1 MSQFIGFDYL
11 KVGQKIKVKGRP
23 SEDSTF
29 VAAEIKVKNSDDQ
42 AKIEGALQRLDHQK
56 NTLRIFHRDFALPG
70 DIQVKGLQH
79 NPIDLKA
86 LKSGDV
92 VKLKGKYS
100 ASNGLMP
107 EKIILKE
114 TMGFN
119 VDELH
124 GDIDKI
130 DRKQKTLEV
139 TGFTIL
145 VNEKTAIEGF

>member
-1 MSQFIGFDYL
+1 MSQFIGFDCL
-11 KVGQKIKVKGRP
+11 KAGQRVKVKGKP

-29 VAAEIKVKNSDDQ
+29 VAGEISIKNRADQ
-42 AKIEGALQRLDHQK
+42 AKIEGVIQRLDHQK
-56 NTLRIFHRDFALPG
+56 NTLRIFNRDFALPG

-79 NPIDLKA
+79 NLIDLKE
-86 LKSGDV
+86 LKTGDV

-124 GDIDKI
+124 GAIDKI
-130 DRKQKTLEV
+130 DRAQKTLEV
-139 TGFTIL
+139 TGFTVV

>member
-1 MSQFIGFDYL
+1 MSQFIGFDCL
-11 KVGQKIKVKGRP
+11 KVGQRVKVKGNP
-23 SEDSTF
+23 LENGTF
-29 VAAEIKVKNSDDQ
+29 MAGEISIKNYADQ

-56 NTLRIFHRDFALPG
+56 NTLRIFNRDFALPS

-79 NPIDLKA
+79 NLIDLKE
-86 LKSGDV
+86 LKAGDA
-92 VKLKGKYS
+92 VKLKGTYS

-124 GDIDKI
+124 GAI
-130 DRKQKTLEV
+130 DRIDRTQKTLDV
-139 TGFTIL
+139 TGFTVV
-145 VNEKTAIEGF
+145 VNEKTTIEGF

>member
-1 MSQFIGFDYL
+1 MNQFIGFDCL
-11 KVGQKIKVKGRP
+11 KVGQRIKVKGRP

-29 VAAEIKVKNSDDQ
+29 VAWEISIKNRADQ
-42 AKIEGALQRLDHQK
+42 AKIEGVLQCLDHQK
-56 NTLRIFHRDFALPG
+56 NTLRIFNRDFALPS

-79 NPIDLKA
+79 NLIGLNELKT
-86 LKSGDV
+86 GEV

-139 TGFTIL
+139 TGFTIV

>member
-1 MSQFIGFDYL
+1 VAWEIS
-11 KVGQKIKVKGRP
+11 IKNP
-23 SEDSTF
+23 
-29 VAAEIKVKNSDDQ
+29 DDQ
-42 AKIEGALQRLDHQK
+42 AKIEGVIQRLDHHK
-56 NTLRIFHRDFALPG
+56 NTLRIFNRDFALPG

-79 NPIDLKA
+79 NLIGLKE
-86 LKSGDV
+86 LKTGDV

-100 ASNGLMP
+100 ASNGLLP

-124 GDIDKI
+124 GTIGEI
-130 DRKQKTLEV
+130 HRAQKTLELA
-139 TGFTIL
+139 GFKVV